1 MNLKNK
7 KLINNKNNNMQKKS
21 KRADIYKDME
31 NDEIG
36 HVLIRPDM
44 YVGSLKKKKSIKY
57 IATDSDTG
65 FRISPEEI
73 IVSEAFVKVF
83 IEVLSNAAD
92 NVPRSIKN
100 KTPCTKIM
108 IDFNKE
114 TGETSVWNDGRCI
127 PIEKRADG
135 RYPHTMIFGHFRTG
149 ENYNDDEDRE
159 GVGRNGEGS
168 KLCNVFS
175 QQFTVEGVD
184 PEEGKKFSQTWT
196 INMRNPGTPKVVNCN
211 DKTGYTCVKWIPDF
225 KRFGMKGYTDDVLRL
240 LYKYVI
246 DIAMTTRVPV
256 FLNGERIP
264 VKNLFD
270 YAQMYLQEETIEKIH
285 ISTKNYEVV
294 LLPNYEGEHR
304 VISFVNGAYTPSGG
318 VHVEAWSE
326 EIFRPLVAKFNKK
339 NSTTKQ
345 GKTVSTRPQVN
356 IKDVKQFFYLF
367 VSITIRNP
375 EFESQSKFRLEG
387 PEVTASFP
395 QSKVN
400 DIYKWQ
406 TSEMIEDVIN
416 TRELSQFKKSTT
428 KKRGYVK
435 VDKLTSANYEG
446 TKRANE
452 CILIICEG
460 DSAKTYAT
468 TGIDIGVYGKTG
480 RNYFGILPLT
490 GKCLNVRKAKIKQ
503 ITENKVI
510 TGLINSMGL
519 RYGVDYTCDKDF
531 NTLRYGK
538 IMLLCD
544 ADVDG
549 LHIAGLI
556 LNFLHTL
563 FPSLFKREE
572 PFIFNMNT
580 PIAKIPS
587 LKKSGIFFD
596 EREYNEFMITNNH
609 KHKAKYYK
617 GLGTS
622 SRTEVKETFGQK
634 LIEFI
639 PDDNMDADMI
649 KVFHN
654 DKGLSDK
661 RKKWLADY
669 DPTGYKQFDN
679 GPGISRMTVSDFL
692 NHYMIQFSLADCE
705 RNIPN
710 LMDGLKQSQRKVL
723 YGCLKRKLKSD
734 MKVASLA
741 GYITEHTKYHHGE
754 VSLQDTIKGMAACY
768 TGGNNLP
775 LLARSGEMGSR
786 IAGGKDSASARYVE
800 THLEEI
806 TRLVIHECD
815 DCLLNTVIDDGV
827 VVEPEFYVPCIPMVL
842 ANPCKAAIGTGW
854 SSTIPGFNPLVLIT
868 CIKTW
873 LDNGGCAGDDEG
885 NSTFPN
891 LVPWYRGFKGTIEQ
905 IESNKFMSHGIIE
918 RINQNTVAVTELP
931 IGMWTE
937 DFESMLQDMKAEK
950 DPKKMKIKSFRI
962 NYTVSEI
969 YFEIDEA
976 DGFTCGKNNL
986 KLSKPINTSKMVLF
1000 NEKHRLQK
1008 FDSPDEIID
1017 QFCRVKYEYIVKRKA
1032 RLLKDWGIDLKLNQT
1047 RKRFITEII
1056 NKDLIIFQRDEEDV
1070 ITDMETSGYYK
1081 NTKGDDSDETE
1092 VSNDDKKRER
1102 GYDYLLKMH
1111 MRSFTK
1117 NKTNEIQKDIDRLDK
1132 MIDNL
1137 KNTSEKKLWLN
1148 DIKVFEQAYTK
1159 MIVRLEKELD
1169 QPVTKK
1175 TKRGKK

>member
-1 MNLKNK
+1 MH
-7 KLINNKNNNMQKKS
+7 KKS
-21 KRADIYKDME
+21 KRTDIYQDME
-31 NDEIG
+31 KDEIG

-44 YVGSLKKKKSIKY
+44 YVGSLKKKRTIKY
-57 IATDSDTG
+57 VATKEDTSY
-65 FRISPEEI
+65 RINPKEI
-73 IVSEAFVKVF
+73 YISEAFAKVF
-83 IEVLSNAAD
+83 MEVLSNAAD
-92 NVPRSIKN
+92 NVPRSFKN

-108 IDFNKE
+108 VDFNQE

-127 PIEKRADG
+127 PIEKREDG

-149 ENYNDDEDRE
+149 ENYNDEEDRE

-175 QQFTVEGVD
+175 TKFTVEGID
-184 PEEGKKFSQTWT
+184 PEENKKFSQTWT
-196 INMRNPGTPKVVNCN
+196 TNMRNPETPKVVNC
-211 DKTGYTCVKWIPDF
+211 KTKSGYTRVTWIPDF
-225 KRFGMKGYTDDVLRL
+225 KRFGMKGYTDDVLSL

-246 DIAMTTRVPV
+246 DVAMTTRVPV

-264 VKNLFD
+264 VNNLFE
-270 YAQMYLQEETIEKIH
+270 YAQMYLQEESEEKIRLH
-285 ISTKNYEVV
+285 TKNYEVV

-304 VISFVNGAYTPSGG
+304 VISFVNGAYTPNGG
-318 VHVEAWSE
+318 VHVDAWSE
-326 EIFRPLVAKFNKK
+326 EIFRPLVAKINKK

-345 GKTVSTRPQVN
+345 GKTISTRPQVN

-367 VSITIRNP
+367 VSVTIRNP

-387 PEVTASFP
+387 PEVVASFP
-395 QSKVN
+395 KNKVN
-400 DIYKWQ
+400 DIHKWQ
-406 TSEMIEDVIN
+406 TTDMIEDIIN

-446 TKRANE
+446 TKRSHE

-468 TGIDIGVYGKTG
+468 TGIDVGVYSKKG

-510 TGLINSMGL
+510 TGLINSLGL
-519 RYGVDYTCDKDF
+519 RYGVDYTDEKEF
-531 NTLRYGK
+531 STLRYGK
-538 IMLLCD
+538 VMLLCD

-556 LNFLHTL
+556 LNFLHSL
-563 FPSLFKREE
+563 FPSLFKRKTS
-572 PFIFNMNT
+572 FVCSMNT
-580 PIAKIPS
+580 PIAKIQS
-587 LKKSGIFFD
+587 LKNKGIFFD
-596 EREYNEFMITNNH
+596 EREYNEFMVKNNN

-634 LIEFI
+634 LIEFM
-639 PDDNMDADMI
+639 PDDNMDTDMI

-661 RKKWLADY
+661 RKRWLAEY
-669 DPTGYKQFDN
+669 DPLGYKQFDN
-679 GPGISRMTVSDFL
+679 GPGVSQMTISDFL

-705 RNIPN
+705 RNIPH

-754 VSLQDTIKGMAACY
+754 VSLQDTIKGMASCY

-786 IAGGKDSASARYVE
+786 ISGGKDSASARYVE
-800 THLEEI
+800 THVEEI
-806 TRLVIHECD
+806 TRLIISECD
-815 DCLLNTVIDDGV
+815 DCLLNTVIDDGMI
-827 VVEPEFYVPCIPMVL
+827 VEPEFYVPCIPMVL

-854 SSTIPGFNPLVLIT
+854 SSTIPGFNPLDLIK
-868 CIKTW
+868 CIKIW
-873 LDNGGCAGDDEG
+873 LENDGCAGDDEG
-885 NSTFPN
+885 NSMFPV
-891 LVPWYRGFKGTIEQ
+891 LFPWYRGFKGTIEQ
-905 IESNKFMSHGIIE
+905 IEIHKFMTHGIIE
-918 RINQNTVAVTELP
+918 RVSENTVIVTELP
-931 IGMWTE
+931 VGMWTE

-969 YFEIDEA
+969 YFEIDEYS
-976 DGFTCGKNNL
+976 GFTCDKNTL
-986 KLSKPINTSKMVLF
+986 KLSKPVNTSNMVLF
-1000 NEKHRLQK
+1000 NENHRLQK

-1017 QFCRVKYEYIVKRKA
+1017 QFCRVKYEYVVKRKA
-1032 RLLKDWGIDLKLNQT
+1032 RLLKEWYIDLKLNENK
-1047 RKRFITEII
+1047 KRFITDII
-1056 NKDLIIFQRDEEDV
+1056 NKELIIFQREEDDV
-1070 ITDMETSGYYK
+1070 ILDMENSGYYK
-1081 NTKGDDSDETE
+1081 NMKKDDDDDDT
-1092 VSNDDKKRER
+1092 NDKKHEK
-1102 GYDYLLKMH
+1102 GYYDYLLRMH
-1111 MRSFTK
+1111 MRSFTM
-1117 NKTNEIQKDIDRLDK
+1117 NKINEIQKDIDRLSK
-1132 MIDNL
+1132 LIHNL
-1137 KNTSEKKLWLN
+1137 KKTNEKTMWLN
-1148 DIKVFEQAYTK
+1148 DIKMFEQSYTK

-1169 QPVTKK
+1169 QSIAKK
-1175 TKRGKK
+1175 KSKN